1 MLTRLSIQ
9 SFALVDDIEL
19 DFRSGMTVLVGET
32 GAGKSIIIDALTI
45 ALGERTSASS
55 MRSGAKKSIVE
66 AIFNVG
72 SHQGVINFLSSH
84 ELQWDN
90 DDLVL
95 RREML
100 ASGTS
105 RCFVNDSPVPASVV
119 QELSEMLIDFHGQH
133 DTHGLLN
140 AKNHLAILDS
150 VSADEELCAEMRQQ
164 WNRVLDVRKLLKN
177 LNDQAASI
185 DEVRSRLEFVVND
198 IGTAAAEPD
207 ELGRIVEELR
217 RAESSETIITSA
229 STVQGMLYSD
239 EPSAFDLI
247 QQAKE
252 KLLGLIQFDATLSA
266 AVNELESA
274 AETCKEAAGAVAR
287 LADPEDFS
295 PERLEF
301 LRQRQSQLQRL
312 VRKYGSLDVAIETL
326 TSSRRQLAILEDLD
340 SAILEAERSVGEA
353 QTEARQTSNTLSER
367 RKASAK
373 QMCKSITESLQQMG
387 MPSAQF
393 EVRFNPT
400 ELSASGGDGVE
411 FLLTANTGESPLP
424 LARIASGGELSRVM
438 LAIKKVQASKGSV
451 GTMVFDE
458 IDIGISG
465 RIARAVGDV
474 MKDLCSRHQII
485 CISHLPQI
493 ASLADTMIRVQKV
506 EDKNSTTVNAE
517 EVVGEEAV
525 LEIARMISGAS
536 VTSEALEG
544 ARSLLGT
551 LKKSK
556 RS

>member
-32 GAGKSIIIDALTI
+32 GAGKSIIIDALTT
-45 ALGERTSASS
+45 ALGERISASS
-55 MRSGAKKSIVE
+55 IRSGAKKSVVE
-66 AIFNVG
+66 AIFNVA
-72 SHQGVINFLSSH
+72 SQQGVNDFLSSH
-84 ELQWDN
+84 DLQWDN
-90 DDLVL
+90 DELVL
-95 RREML
+95 RREIL

-105 RCFVNDSPVPASVV
+105 RSFVNDLPVPASVV
-119 QELSEMLIDFHGQH
+119 QELSELLIDFHGQH

-140 AKNHLAILDS
+140 SKNHLAILDS
-150 VSADEELCAEMRQQ
+150 LSADEELHAAMRQQ
-164 WNRVLDVRKLLKN
+164 WHRVLEARKILKN
-177 LNDQAASI
+177 LRDQAVSI
-185 DEVRSRLEFVVND
+185 DEVRSRLEFVIND
-198 IGTAAAEPD
+198 IGTTAAEPD
-207 ELGRIVEELR
+207 ELTRIIEELR

-229 STVQGMLYSD
+229 AALQGMLYSD

-252 KLLGLIQFDATLSA
+252 KLIGLIEFDATLSA
-266 AVNELESA
+266 AVSELESA
-274 AETCKEAAGAVAR
+274 AASCKETAGAVAK

-312 VRKYGSLDVAIETL
+312 VRKYGTLDVAIETL

-340 SAILEAERSVGEA
+340 GAILESERNVGAAEA
-353 QTEARQTSNTLSER
+353 EARQTSQRLSQQRKTSATL
-367 RKASAK
+367 
-373 QMCKSITESLQQMG
+373 MCDSITASLQQMG
-387 MPSAQF
+387 MPSARF
-393 EVRFNPT
+393 EVRFSQA
-400 ELSASGGDGVE
+400 ELGASGTDEVE

-474 MKDLCSRHQII
+474 MKNLCSRHQII

-506 EDKNSTTVNAE
+506 EDKNSTTVNAM
-517 EVVGEEAV
+517 EVTGEEAV

-536 VTSEALEG
+536 VTSEAIEG

-551 LKKSK
+551 LKKNK